1 MTDIA
6 PLRLEETAAQRPLKA
21 EAPSSPE
28 VQIQLNT
35 VFLGSLVLMAL
46 LAACY
51 VAAAIVL
58 PFLVAFVLS
67 AVLQTPVRAME
78 RIGIPRVAASLV
90 VVIGLVAA
98 FAMVGLLLS
107 GQIAT
112 RMDELPD
119 MFPRLQ
125 ERLDFLR
132 APIEW
137 AQATIAHVESLA
149 PGGDKP
155 AIAVET
161 ATLASR
167 LFAGIGVIAEGAF
180 TTVLVLFF
188 LLVSGETFLRR
199 LVEIL
204 PGFSAK
210 RRAVDISQQ
219 IEEDISAYLAT
230 ITVMN
235 ALVGIATGLMAW
247 ATGLGDPLLW
257 GAVAFLLN
265 FVPFLGPVAGVIL
278 FLVAGIVSLEP
289 LWFALMPAVLYMLIH
304 IAEGEAITPMRLAAR
319 FTVNPVLVI
328 LAVIF
333 WYWMWGVPG
342 AILATPML
350 AITKIICDRIDG
362 LKAVGHFIGTNGNR
376 GQ

>member
-1 MTDIA
+1 MADIA
-6 PLRLEETAAQRPLKA
+6 PLQPREDAAPAAPAETELQ
-21 EAPSSPE
+21 APSPE
-28 VQIQLNT
+28 VRVELDT
-35 VFLGSLVLMAL
+35 VFLGSLVLMSA

-51 VAAAIVL
+51 VAAEIVL
-58 PFLVAFVLS
+58 PFLLAFVLS
-67 AVLQTPVRAME
+67 AVLQPPVRAME
-78 RIGIPRVAASLV
+78 RVGVSRVAGSLV

-98 FAMVGLLLS
+98 FAMIGLLLS
-107 GQIAT
+107 GQIAA
-112 RMDELPD
+112 RVGDLPE
-119 MFPRLQ
+119 MLPRLQ
-125 ERLDFLR
+125 ERLSFLR

-137 AQATIAHVESLA
+137 AHATIAHIESLA
-149 PGGDKP
+149 PGGDSP
-155 AIAVET
+155 AISVQT
-161 ATLASR
+161 ATLAGR
-167 LFAGIGVIAEGAF
+167 LFEGVGVVAEGAF

-219 IEEDISAYLAT
+219 IEEDISAYLLT

-235 ALVGIATGLMAW
+235 ALVGIATGAMAW
-247 ATGLGDPLLW
+247 GTGLGDPLLW
-257 GAVAFLLN
+257 GTIAFLLN
-265 FVPFLGPVAGVIL
+265 FVPFLGPIAGVIL
-278 FLVAGIVSLEP
+278 FLIAGLVSLEP
-289 LWFALMPAVLYMLIH
+289 LWFGLMPALLYMLIH

-350 AITKIICDRIDG
+350 AIAKIVCDRIEG
-362 LKAVGHFIGTNGNR
+362 LKPIGHFIGTSR
-376 GQ
+376 PT